1 MGHASRSSGLLRVIA
16 SRARVFQT
24 GLRSDR
30 SAMVGDVRDTIAEVT
45 SMTR

>member
-16 SRARVFQT
+16 SRARVSQT

-30 SAMVGDVRDTIAEVT
+30 SVMVGGVRGTIVEVT
-45 SMTR
+45 SMTG